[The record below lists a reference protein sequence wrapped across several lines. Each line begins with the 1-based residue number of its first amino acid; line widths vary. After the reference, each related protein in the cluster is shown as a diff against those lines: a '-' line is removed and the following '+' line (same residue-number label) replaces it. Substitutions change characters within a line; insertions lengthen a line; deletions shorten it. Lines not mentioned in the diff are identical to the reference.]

1 MKTFG
6 KKLVDSG
13 ACGVRLGA
21 DLRVA
26 AQREAALSR
35 MSLSK
40 WVKELVQR
48 NVSSSPGPTVH
59 TPSVH
64 NVLAA
69 PNAQEVPTVE
79 LDSVFEYEWTNFLR
93 GLYGR

>member
-6 KKLVDSG
+6 KRLVDSG

-21 DLRVA
+21 DLRVV

-40 WVKELVQR
+40 WIKELVQR
-48 NVSSSPGPTVH
+48 NVSSSPSPTVH
-59 TPSVH
+59 AMGVH

-69 PNAQEVPTVE
+69 PNAQEVPTGE
-79 LDSVFEYEWTNFLR
+79 LDSAFDSEWTNFLR